1 MPMLSYA
8 EQAALLDS
16 YWGDGKGT
24 GAPATFELA
33 LFNGDPTLGGVEMD
47 SVGGYAA
54 VSITNDGTNFPAAA
68 DGQKVCAEQTFPTP
82 TGEWTAAGVADTGT
96 HWVLRDSSTGTVWD
110 YDVLT
115 EEVNVEI
122 DDDTGQ
128 IVGGPVKVQ
137 PIIYYGDQ
145 SVESLA

>member
-1 MPMLSYA
+1 MG
-8 EQAALLDS
+8 LLDVAAQNAS
-16 YWGDGKGT
+16 LDNDYGATKGPNS
-24 GAPATFELA
+24 PASLELA

-47 SVGGYAA
+47 AVGGYAA
-54 VSITNDGTNFPAAA
+54 VSMTNDGTNFPAAA
-68 DGQKVCAEQTFPTP
+68 DGQKVCAEQTFATP
-82 TGEWTAAGVADTGT
+82 TGEWTAAGVADTAT
-96 HWVLRDSSTGTVWD
+96 HWCLRDSSTGTVWD

-122 DDDTGQ
+122 DDDTGA